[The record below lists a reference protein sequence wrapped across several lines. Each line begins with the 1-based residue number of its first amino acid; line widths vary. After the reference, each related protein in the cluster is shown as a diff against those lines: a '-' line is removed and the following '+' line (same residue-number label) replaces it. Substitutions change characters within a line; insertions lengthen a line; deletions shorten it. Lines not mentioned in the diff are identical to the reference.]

1 MPNKKINICSECGSE
16 YFKLKSKMQA
26 LCPECTHVLYGY
38 ETCKHIFINGRCS
51 KCFWNGKQSDY
62 IKLLKSQMNMPD

>member
-26 LCPECTHVLYGY
+26 LCPECA
-38 ETCKHIFINGRCS
+38 HILSSSS
-51 KCFWNGKQSDY
+51 K
-62 IKLLKSQMNMPD
+62 KLPASIGGG